1 MAALEEWRERVGLEE
16 MLLLGHN
23 LGGYLSAAYA
33 LKYPHRCFGVG
44 VLVCGRGCVGGWT
57 DGRTCK
63 RVCNL

>member
-44 VLVCGRGCVGGWT
+44 VLVCGCGCGWLDGWT
-57 DGRTCK
+57 DM
-63 RVCNL
+63 